1 MKLKFRRLQKITEDK
16 IKLVDTFLFNNYD
29 DKYYVHKKNIHTDK
43 VALLLDPRC
52 HYRLRPII
60 VNHMKHLKDW
70 NLYVIGTK
78 ESVNYIKLILPNVD
92 FDFCIINEKNINT
105 RQVTDI
111 LLNEKLYIDYLKAY
125 EHILTFQV
133 DSIMFKPFNYEIFK
147 HDYIGAYDAMM
158 KTENSV
164 SHVYNGGISYRKKSF
179 MLKCIKNYNHEIL
192 SQKRKEL
199 GYIVNDYYPED
210 FYLSMCLSL
219 MKNGKLQ
226 DVEYNDECKIFLQN
240 DINSN
245 EKILNDAM
253 TIHGFDKHTN
263 RFISFK
269 DMKYLIDINTFNT
282 HISQSA

>member
-1 MKLKFRRLQKITEDK
+1 MEQDNQKIGEEK

-29 DKYYVHKKNIHTDK
+29 DKDYVHKKTIDSDK

-60 VNHMKHLKDW
+60 VNHMKHLRDW
-70 NLYVIGTK
+70 NLFVIGTT

-147 HDYIGAYDAMM
+147 HNYIGAYDAMM
-158 KTENSV
+158 KTENTISY
-164 SHVYNGGISYRKKSF
+164 VYNGGISYRKKSF

-199 GYIVNDYYPED
+199 GYIVVDYYPED

-219 MKNGKLQ
+219 MNTGKLQ
-226 DVEYNDECKIFLQN
+226 DVEYNDECKLFLQN
-240 DINSN
+240 DIKSN
-245 EKILNDAM
+245 EKILQNAM
-253 TIHGFDKHTN
+253 TIHSFDKHTLRN
-263 RFISFK
+263 ISYK
-269 DMKYLIDINTFNT
+269 DLKYLIDNTL
-282 HISQSA
+282 SQ